1 MLGGKKRNTY
11 VVYFGRLIFA
21 DVSHVKRIREK
32 LAKLTA
38 QGILMER
45 FQAVWT
51 SPLPMHGAYASS
63 DDHAHTYAMRMLRQ
77 APPEPQSIEEK
88 RVRFDKAEIRKKWG
102 VVSKRVQSIVF
113 NQTTAKPSL
122 REAIDTL
129 QSVADLIH
137 LPNDIY
143 TGDGFFQELFASIDV
158 LLIHVIDARE
168 WVSKV
173 LDELHP
179 DPLGKSKSTTLPQ
192 LRRLL
197 SEGHQLFLR

>member
-1 MLGGKKRNTY
+1 M
-11 VVYFGRLIFA
+11 
-21 DVSHVKRIREK
+21 KRIREK

-51 SPLPMHGAYASS
+51 PPVPMHGAYTSS
-63 DDHAHTYAMRMLRQ
+63 DDHPHSYTMRMLRHS
-77 APPEPQSIEEK
+77 PPEPQPVDEK

-113 NQTTAKPSL
+113 NHSTAKPSL
-122 REAIDTL
+122 REATDTL

-158 LLIHVIDARE
+158 LLQHVVDARE

-179 DPLGKSKSTTLPQ
+179 DPLGKTKTATLPQ